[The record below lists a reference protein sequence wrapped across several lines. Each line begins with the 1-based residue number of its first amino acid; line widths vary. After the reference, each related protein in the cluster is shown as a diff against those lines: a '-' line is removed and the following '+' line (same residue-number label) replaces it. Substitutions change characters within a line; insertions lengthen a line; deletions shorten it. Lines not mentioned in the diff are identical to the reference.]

1 MGPGGRKDFT
11 NAKEMSSNGGMCRA
25 QLHSAETVG
34 RHKEKEKE
42 CEVTMVR
49 PHMLLV
55 Q

>member
-1 MGPGGRKDFT
+1 MDPGGRKDFT

-42 CEVTMVR
+42 CRVAMVR
-49 PHMLLV
+49 AHMLLV